1 VFCVLACSIDDSADA
16 YKKIVF
22 SVAGFVG
29 YPEDWRA
36 LEGEWRKRLDREG
49 LDYFRTYDCLNLDGE
64 FQKKL
69 VDVHGLTTA
78 RVIADALFRDLKSL
92 IAKSDV
98 FGFSLGVLMADYN
111 LVLSERKGAVVLHK
125 DPYLIA
131 HHQLIGLV
139 LDYVSGR
146 GKGRNHEIV
155 AFLYDE
161 HSKAQML
168 QNSWVSFKN
177 SNPNWAKHAA
187 TLAPQDDKTHIPIQ
201 VADLLA
207 HKTTKVYEEQ
217 PRDSNAA
224 QKRLKD
230 WLGRHLSVAAYMD
243 APYIR
248 RLVNGNYD
256 RVKAFKERQAF
267 QGKTQKQAQ
276 RKSKPNRNGSH
287 GL

>member
-1 VFCVLACSIDDSADA
+1 VFCVLACNIDDSADA
-16 YKKIVF
+16 YKKVVF

-29 YPEDWRA
+29 YPEHWGA
-36 LEGEWRKRLDREG
+36 LEYEWRKRLDREG
-49 LDYFRTYDCLNLDGE
+49 LDYFRTYDCLNLAGE

-92 IAKSDV
+92 IASSDV

-111 LVLSERKGAVVLHK
+111 LVLSERKGAVVLVK
-125 DPYLIA
+125 DPYIGA

-139 LDYVSGR
+139 LDYVSGA
-146 GKGRNHEIV
+146 RNHEMV

-161 HSKAQML
+161 HSKAHLL
-168 QNSWVSFKN
+168 QNSWVSFKEA
-177 SNPNWAKHAA
+177 NPNWAKYAG
-187 TLAPQDDKTHIPIQ
+187 TLEPQDDKTHIPIQ

-207 HKTTKVYEEQ
+207 HETTKVYEER

-243 APYIR
+243 APYLR

-256 RVKAFKERQAF
+256 RVKAFKERQTF
-267 QGKTQKQAQ
+267 QEKPQKQAQ
-276 RKSKPNRNGSH
+276 RKSKPKSKR
-287 GL
+287 